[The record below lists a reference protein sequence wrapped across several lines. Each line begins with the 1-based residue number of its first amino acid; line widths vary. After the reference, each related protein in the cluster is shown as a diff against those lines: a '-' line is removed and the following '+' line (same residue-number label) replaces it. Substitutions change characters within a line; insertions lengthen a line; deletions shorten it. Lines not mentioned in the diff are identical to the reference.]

1 MASSI
6 FGLGNSNSSS
16 SRHCRSATALSPHA
30 SCSGSIGSTRSIM
43 RRSMLVM
50 NRAVTALLKRRR
62 VERIRGRIGGGIP
75 RNWRVV
81 VDTHCAVA
89 FHYQAP
95 QLRLRR
101 LSEPEKTPLVF
112 DVRCR
117 PVWCVWRWWAS
128 WILLLLLLLTSQLH
142 CVFHVVFVI
151 VLELAAEFF
160 LLHWC

>member
-1 MASSI
+1 
-6 FGLGNSNSSS
+6 
-16 SRHCRSATALSPHA
+16 
-30 SCSGSIGSTRSIM
+30 
-43 RRSMLVM
+43 MLVM

-117 PVWCVWRWWAS
+117 PVWCVWRW
-128 WILLLLLLLTSQLH
+128 
-142 CVFHVVFVI
+142 
-151 VLELAAEFF
+151 
-160 LLHWC
+160 